1 MSRLKLTAMA
11 ALLAIPLAACNE
23 GTTAPPQGSIEG
35 QVSIEGQGVAGVTVS
50 LSNGTSQTTG
60 SDGRFAF
67 AGIDGGTY
75 TVSISGFAADAT
87 FANTSQPATISSQG
101 QTVTVNFA
109 GTYVRTASI
118 IGTVTIEGG
127 NPQGGLAVRLSGM
140 ADAST
145 TTDASGQYAFTGLR
159 AGAYDVEISGFD
171 ADAVGFSSTSKGTTV
186 GVGETEVLS
195 FDGTYLRTAGIVG
208 RVAIEGDGLAGVTVS
223 LSGSESRT
231 ATTDQAGQYAFN
243 ELRAGTYQVGISGF
257 DADDYEFAST
267 SKSVTV
273 ALGRTENVP
282 FDGTLLRTA
291 GISGRVSVEGMALA
305 GVKVMLS
312 GAATDSAMTTADGQ
326 YAFTGLAAGAYMV
339 AISGYDMDA
348 YAFDPAS
355 MSVTLADDESN
366 ITNFMGAHTRSAN
379 VWGYL
384 YLDANDNDKYDGDA
398 IEDMLAQAGMP
409 VLLQGP
415 GVGDVTTALT
425 DTMGMYK
432 FDGLTAGD
440 YRVLNATPDTAL
452 ARMGIAFGGLQTGMQ
467 LNVKPGSANAVHL
480 PFDIK
485 RQTITVSA
493 MMGNGKTGKDR
504 KTGDVVEGVEVK
516 LYPTYQAANS
526 GTNMLG
532 MAKTDSTGTAT
543 FSFMRAADV
552 GPGGTTDYLVFAM
565 AGDLPSDDFAVSSNA
580 IQEVRYPARSPMAA
594 ALQTI
599 TLLNRRATFSYKV
612 MSIAAIDPAAPMESW
627 ATEVRYDP
635 AATSAM
641 TPKVSNKA
649 GLVTFTDA
657 TAASGLPVK
666 YYVSLARDQAH
677 TLDMGERYEDTP
689 MPSSAAEVDT
699 ITSTRTTATSDT
711 SATSSKITDM
721 YLVYEHDGMSL
732 PSSTPV
738 DLGQLDVRFTTQRLV
753 VGFHHET
760 DQIHGYSGTTRS
772 AVTADARPSAS
783 ARGDVSVTLMTIDEK
798 NGNLVQWQ
806 HPTSRTRDRA
816 TKKSPGATGLVTFT
830 GLPTDMYFTVKAE
843 IAGGATARPRQF
855 VGDTEIETYMLDG
868 RLADVRNDNNR
879 GEHSVGSFGKEDGG
893 GTPEVRICPLAVDDK
908 LGDCSTFAYSLADG
922 TLTGTLAS
930 AGGTTA
936 TGVVTLAPKLALG
949 VTETEVDTVKAAD
962 NGAYEFE
969 NIRAGVYTVS
979 VVGDASWAPNAAT
992 DSMEVKFI
1000 ASDGAVGVTDAGVTK
1015 SQNFALVY
1023 QKTAIR
1029 GWVANDSNDNG
1040 EAEFAEI
1047 QAGVGLEL
1055 RARLASGKPGA
1066 VVRTTVTD
1074 NSGHY
1079 EFENLAE
1086 GRYFVR
1092 GISTSEYDVVARTFG
1107 TDPTPKDTTQLLIT
1121 SAEAKVVTRGSD
1133 PPRWGFD
1140 QSVAV
1145 TSSNSDLVLL
1155 HKRGTVSAVV
1165 TAPDNTNKPDDDDT
1179 ARDPYRGLT
1188 FILERCLSSDNAMWG
1203 ADAGRACSAG
1213 TGGKV
1218 DQAFGRMELKSG
1230 ADGTAIFGNLRYGVY
1245 RLLPSAAGLAVT
1257 ITQPSAGT
1265 VTTQPSVLF
1274 YIDPHTPAAPRVT
1287 YHVTIN

>member
-384 YLDANDNDKYDGDA
+384 YLDANDNDKYDGEA
-398 IEDMLAQAGMP
+398 IEDMLARAGMP

-415 GVGDVTTALT
+415 GVGDVTTVLT

-432 FDGLTAGD
+432 FDGLTTGD

-452 ARMGIAFGGLQTGMQ
+452 ARMGLAFGGLQTGMQ

-485 RQTITVSA
+485 RQMITVSA
-493 MMGNGKTGKDR
+493 MMGNGKTGEDR
-504 KTGDVVEGVEVK
+504 MTGAAVEGVEVK

-532 MAKTDSTGTAT
+532 MATTDSTGTAT

-580 IQEVRYPARSPMAA
+580 IQEVRYPARSQMAA
-594 ALQTI
+594 AEQTI
-599 TLLNRRATFSYKV
+599 TLLNRRARISYRV
-612 MSIAAIDPAAPMESW
+612 MSITSEALTTAKVMQGW
-627 ATEVRYDP
+627 ATEVRYDTTHSGTMSP
-635 AATSAM
+635 KASNRAGMVVFADGVAA
-641 TPKVSNKA
+641 
-649 GLVTFTDA
+649 DD
-657 TAASGLPVK
+657 LPVT
-666 YYVSLARDQAH
+666 YYVNVTANQAD
-677 TLDMGERYEDTP
+677 TQDGGESFKATP
-689 MPSSAAEVDT
+689 MASDAAEVV
-699 ITSTRTTATSDT
+699 SG
-711 SATSSKITDM
+711 
-721 YLVYEHDGMSL
+721 YLAYEHDGLSL
-732 PSSTPV
+732 PGDTV
-738 DLGQLDVRFTTQRLV
+738 YLGQLDIKFTTQSLV
-753 VGFHHET
+753 VGFHHEA
-760 DQIHGYSGTTRS
+760 DQIRGFTGSGLTS
-772 AVTADARPSAS
+772 ADARPSAS
-783 ARGDVSVTLMTIDEK
+783 ARQDVMVTLMTIDEDT
-798 NGNLVQWQ
+798 GNPTQWNYPDGARPTGGTSTSR
-806 HPTSRTRDRA
+806 HPTA
-816 TKKSPGATGLVTFT
+816 AGIVEFH

-843 IAGGATARPRQF
+843 FEGVADARPRQY
-855 VGDTEIETYMLDG
+855 VTDTELETYYADG
-868 RLADVRNDNNR
+868 RFAERQDKNNR
-879 GEHSVGSFGKEDGG
+879 GAHSVGAFGPEG
-893 GTPEVRICPLAVDDK
+893 GTGHEVRLCPLSQAAKPANAPDN
-908 LGDCSTFAYSLADG
+908 CSTFAYSLADG
-922 TLTGTLAS
+922 MLSGTVES
-930 AGGTTA
+930 DGGTYA
-936 TGVVTLAPKLALG
+936 AGVVVTLAPTALAAESD
-949 VTETEVDTVKAAD
+949 TRVDTVAAAD
-962 NGAYEFE
+962 SGDFSFE
-969 NIRAGVYTVS
+969 DVKAGRYTVS
-979 VVGDASWAPNAAT
+979 VAAT
-992 DSMEVKFI
+992 DMWAPKPNLGSQSLTFV
-1000 ASDGAVGVTDAGVTK
+1000 SNDGARDEDSGFTNTHDFK
-1015 SQNFALVY
+1015 LVY
-1023 QKTAIR
+1023 QKTSIL
-1029 GWVANDSNDNG
+1029 GQVANDDSNPG
-1040 EAEFAEI
+1040 VSAGIEAESGVVVQLRNADARGR
-1047 QAGVGLEL
+1047 AG
-1055 RARLASGKPGA
+1055 AI
-1066 VVRTTVTD
+1066 RTTTTTD
-1074 NSGHY
+1074 
-1079 EFENLAE
+1079 AR
-1086 GRYFVR
+1086 GRYAFEDLPEGTYFVQGVSTDTYDVFAR
-1092 GISTSEYDVVARTFG
+1092 HTPPVNQPTTPKLEATSLAISTSAEDKVVARTAQAPRFSAHLG
-1107 TDPTPKDTTQLLIT
+1107 T
-1121 SAEAKVVTRGSD
+1121 VTNRGSN
-1133 PPRWGFD
+1133 
-1140 QSVAV
+1140 A
-1145 TSSNSDLVLL
+1145 NLLLL
-1155 HKRGTVSAVV
+1155 HKRGRITITAQ
-1165 TAPDNTNKPDDDDT
+1165 APDDTNLDANGVGDADGDP
-1179 ARDPYRGLT
+1179 DPYEGLT
-1188 FILERCLSSDNAMWG
+1188 YVLERCLTSDFSQWNTGTTCNAGSGG
-1203 ADAGRACSAG
+1203 A
-1213 TGGKV
+1213 V
-1218 DQAFGRMELKSG
+1218 DQSFTPVRIETNE
-1230 ADGTAIFGNLRYGVY
+1230 DGEVVFDNIRVGVY
-1245 RLLPSAAGLAVT
+1245 RVFANPAGLNVT
-1257 ITQPSAGT
+1257 ATGTPLYFIGTTGREHAFIST
-1265 VTTQPSVLF
+1265 VTP
-1274 YIDPHTPAAPRVT
+1274 
-1287 YHVTIN
+1287 N